1 MDGVRALVTYGAA
14 AVPRSPVTPEPHG
27 KTGPPRPSGT
37 CIHGDTSISALA
49 CRTLL
54 SNDLRQDGWGTI
66 SQIHVASTRPGM
78 SGDGPGSLALS
89 IRPGH
94 DPRLCS
100 RVERAVPTA
109 FPEPGAGSPVGPAAR
124 TRLQQREAR
133 SDRD

>member
-54 SNDLRQDGWGTI
+54 SNDLRQDGRGTI
-66 SQIHVASTRPGM
+66 SQIHVASKHKRSSVDAVADMPARGANEQSGSQRARCLDRPM
-78 SGDGPGSLALS
+78 ISSET
-89 IRPGH
+89 
-94 DPRLCS
+94 PR
-100 RVERAVPTA
+100 VA
-109 FPEPGAGSPVGPAAR
+109 PVRIAW
-124 TRLQQREAR
+124 
-133 SDRD
+133 S